1 MKKIWMGLAAVALVA
16 SLCVTGALAAG
27 HRGQG
32 LRYTDGS
39 GSCGNY
45 CVNFADAD
53 GDGICNHHGTR
64 CTGFA
69 DTDGDGICDNCD
81 TRCAGFTDADGDGIC
96 DNYGTGLGSHRGGHG
111 RGGCRNY

>member
-1 MKKIWMGLAAVALVA
+1 MKKIWMGLAAAALVA

-32 LRYTDGS
+32 LRCTDGS
-39 GSCGNY
+39 GNCGNY

-53 GDGICNHHGTR
+53 GDGFCDNHGTR
-64 CTGFA
+64 CASF
-69 DTDGDGICDNCD
+69 I
-81 TRCAGFTDADGDGIC
+81 DADGDGIC

-111 RGGCRNY
+111 RGGCRNH

>member
-1 MKKIWMGLAAVALVA
+1 MKKIWMGLAAAALVA

-53 GDGICNHHGTR
+53 GDGV
-64 CTGFA
+64 
-69 DTDGDGICDNCD
+69 CDNHG
-81 TRCAGFTDADGDGIC
+81 TRCAGFTDANGGGVC
-96 DNYGTGLGSHRGGHG
+96 DNYGTRLGSHRGGHG
-111 RGGCRNY
+111 RGGCRNH